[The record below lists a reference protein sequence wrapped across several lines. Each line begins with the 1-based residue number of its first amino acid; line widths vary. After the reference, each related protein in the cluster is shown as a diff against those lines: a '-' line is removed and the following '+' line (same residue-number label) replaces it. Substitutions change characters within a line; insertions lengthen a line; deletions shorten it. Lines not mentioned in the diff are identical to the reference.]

1 VLTAVAFGLYSS
13 PRRQMCFECDRLFSP
28 KSPSCTEIGRDRSEP
43 TPQAPVGAADGIEVQ
58 IGSVDAGVM
67 TRQLVEAV
75 SRVHYPVSVY
85 DHETVAEL
93 VFLGAVT
100 L

>member
-1 VLTAVAFGLYSS
+1 VTGCSHEVA
-13 PRRQMCFECDRLFSP
+13 
-28 KSPSCTEIGRDRSEP
+28 EP

-75 SRVHYPVSVY
+75 SRVHYPVFVY